1 EHPADEDPAQR
12 DGPAD
17 DKGHRIH
24 APHRPSVSIATAH
37 RTLSPNPAA
46 ARSRG
51 PGFPERKT
59 AGIGA
64 GFFRWG
70 GKSKSSQ
77 AIAWFFG
84 RPSLGRGAWAAQR
97 ERVEPARAARSAS
110 MSAAPSPTSRW
121 SAATGGRPSPRC
133 SARTETRSRRRCASP
148 AAGPSATTGCV
159 SPRKGVSTAK
169 RAKRNLH
176 CKSGN
181 EVKPSGMAHRWSGP
195 HPCYEIRRRCV
206 IVPALIVIGGRYPM
220 DHPRAAAGA
229 VLLAALTA
237 VPLAGIPAAAAA
249 GAPPAAEADDIQV
262 RVGAAGDEARAHGSV
277 D

>member
-1 EHPADEDPAQR
+1 EQVRGVVLVQRDRAAVALALALPVDALGGALAGPPSGDDHLGLAELGVLVVEDDVVAAAADRLRVGVLRGSGDLRRHLLRLPALAAGEHPADEDPAQR

-64 GFFRWG
+64 GFLRWG

-84 RPSLGRGAWAAQR
+84 RPSLGRGACAAQR
-97 ERVEPARAARSAS
+97 ERAGPARAARSAS
-110 MSAAPSPTSRW
+110 MSA
-121 SAATGGRPSPRC
+121 G
-133 SARTETRSRRRCASP
+133 
-148 AAGPSATTGCV
+148 
-159 SPRKGVSTAK
+159 
-169 RAKRNLH
+169 
-176 CKSGN
+176 SG
-181 EVKPSGMAHRWSGP
+181 
-195 HPCYEIRRRCV
+195 
-206 IVPALIVIGGRYPM
+206 
-220 DHPRAAAGA
+220 
-229 VLLAALTA
+229 
-237 VPLAGIPAAAAA
+237 
-249 GAPPAAEADDIQV
+249 
-262 RVGAAGDEARAHGSV
+262 
-277 D
+277 